1 MKSKY
6 EVLFTP
12 SKIGSCEVKNRFV
25 MCPMEPT
32 SMIEWTMSAKGYHDE
47 VHDLLIDRAKDGVG
61 LIIPG
66 AMALRSFKNGEWLY
80 NHPEAFNG
88 IKEVMDEIHSYG
100 SKVFFQLSAGMGRNF
115 PIMKDLYSQYDKL
128 NEVMGLDYLNSS
140 ADADMPNRWIKDFK
154 TKQLSVEDI
163 HDLVNAMAET
173 AYLCKQNGV
182 DGIDVH
188 AVHEGYLLDQF
199 TLPYTNHRTD
209 EYGGSLENRLRFA
222 CEIVQAIKKKCGDD
236 YPVILRYSVT
246 SKVRDFGKGII
257 PQDTS
262 SLEIGRSFEE
272 SKKAIK
278 ILSDAGYDAFNADNG
293 TYDSWYYAHPPLY
306 MPLNCN
312 IEESIKVK
320 PYTEKPIICAGRM
333 QLDESAKAIENGEL
347 DFVGIG
353 RQFLTDEKYLTKI
366 REDKEEDIRP
376 CISCH
381 LGCMPIGLWKDS
393 GCVVGN
399 MGGCALNPLAG
410 NEKKYKII
418 KSKNPKN
425 IAVIGGGITGME
437 FALQAVERGHS
448 VDLYEKSNVLGG
460 VFIQASKFS
469 FKEKDRELIEYYR
482 HQINKS
488 NVNVHLNT
496 EIKDLKSLNYDE
508 IVVATGSATTRTLN
522 VPGCERSM
530 TAIDFLREDMPCGDE
545 VAIIGGGLTGCE
557 IAYELAL
564 QGKKPSIIELQD
576 DILKVPGSSMANT
589 SFLRDAFDYYNVPI
603 YRSAKTLS
611 INEDSVT
618 IETSSGE
625 KKDIPTSQTVIS
637 VGYTS
642 GTPFGEISDEHI
654 HVLGDADHVA
664 NLYVAI
670 TKANDLVITL

>member
-1 MKSKY
+1 
-6 EVLFTP
+6 
-12 SKIGSCEVKNRFV
+12 
-25 MCPMEPT
+25 
-32 SMIEWTMSAKGYHDE
+32 
-47 VHDLLIDRAKDGVG
+47 
-61 LIIPG
+61 
-66 AMALRSFKNGEWLY
+66 
-80 NHPEAFNG
+80 
-88 IKEVMDEIHSYG
+88 
-100 SKVFFQLSAGMGRNF
+100 
-115 PIMKDLYSQYDKL
+115 
-128 NEVMGLDYLNSS
+128 
-140 ADADMPNRWIKDFK
+140 
-154 TKQLSVEDI
+154 
-163 HDLVNAMAET
+163 
-173 AYLCKQNGV
+173 
-182 DGIDVH
+182 
-188 AVHEGYLLDQF
+188 
-199 TLPYTNHRTD
+199 
-209 EYGGSLENRLRFA
+209 
-222 CEIVQAIKKKCGDD
+222 
-236 YPVILRYSVT
+236 
-246 SKVRDFGKGII
+246 
-257 PQDTS
+257 
-262 SLEIGRSFEE
+262 
-272 SKKAIK
+272 
-278 ILSDAGYDAFNADNG
+278 
-293 TYDSWYYAHPPLY
+293 

-522 VPGCERSM
+522 VPGCEKSM